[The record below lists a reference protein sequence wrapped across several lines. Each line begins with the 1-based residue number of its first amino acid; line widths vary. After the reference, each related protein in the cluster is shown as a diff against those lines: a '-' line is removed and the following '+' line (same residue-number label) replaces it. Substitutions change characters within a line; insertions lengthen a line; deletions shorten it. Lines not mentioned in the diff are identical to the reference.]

1 MPQFTKGT
9 VFFWPFGSGAAN
21 DDVVYHFNLQQ
32 FPGANEVACGF
43 DVRVAGRGIAAYAVS
58 GISGVIPYTVL
69 CRMAQDLPDFG
80 LGQQPS
86 HAA

>member
-1 MPQFTKGT
+1 VIKHVNF
-9 VFFWPFGSGAAN
+9 
-21 DDVVYHFNLQQ
+21 QQ
-32 FPGANEVACGF
+32 FPGANQIARGF
-43 DVRVAGRGIAAYAVS
+43 DVRLARRWISAYAVS